1 MPRKCYAGFTLALHW
16 AGASLVL
23 ITMPTL
29 TANGIRIAFDTAGDA
44 KSTPVLLLHGLGM
57 QLTSWPDEFVDGLV
71 ELGFYVIRFDHRDC
85 GLSTKF
91 DRAGKP
97 NLVSNWLRRWLRGW
111 LRGWLTSHLRLPARP
126 VYRLDD
132 MADDAL
138 GVLSALGIARAHLVG
153 VSMGGMV
160 AQILAARYPQRV
172 LSLTSI
178 MSSSGKRGLPGPAPA
193 VRQAL
198 LARPDDPNDVDAI
211 IDTAVALQRT
221 IGSPAYPTPEKQL
234 RRRAARALR
243 RCYCPAGVARQMAA
257 IAAAPER
264 GELLRAI
271 QAPTLVIHGAADPL
285 VPLACG
291 EDTAAQIPGAR
302 LEVIQGMG
310 HDLPA
315 QLNER
320 MLALIDAN
328 ARGKMAASST
338 PRLFVRQ

>member
-1 MPRKCYAGFTLALHW
+1 
-16 AGASLVL
+16 
-23 ITMPTL
+23 MPTL

-44 KSTPVLLLHGLGM
+44 KSTPLLLVHGLGM
-57 QLTSWPDEFVDGLV
+57 QLTSWPEEFVDGLV
-71 ELGFYVIRFDHRDC
+71 ELGFYVIRFDHRDS

-97 NLVSNWLRRWLRGW
+97 NVLWNWIRE
-111 LRGWLTSHLRLPARP
+111 HLKLPGSPA
-126 VYRLDD
+126 YHLDD
-132 MADDAL
+132 MAEDAL
-138 GVLSALGIARAHLVG
+138 GVLSSLGIARAHLVG

-160 AQILAARYPQRV
+160 AQILAARHPQRV

-178 MSSSGKRGLPGPAPA
+178 MSSSGKRGLPGPTPA
-193 VRQAL
+193 AREAL
-198 LARPDDPNDVDAI
+198 LRKPANPDDVESI
-211 IDTAVALQRT
+211 IDTAVSLQQA
-221 IGSPAYPTPEKQL
+221 IGSPVYPTPEKQL

-243 RCYCPAGVARQMAA
+243 RCYCPAGTARQMLAVN
-257 IAAAPER
+257 AAPER

-271 QAPTLVIHGAADPL
+271 TVPTLVIHGAADPL

-291 EDTAAQIPGAR
+291 EDTASQIPGAR

-310 HDLPA
+310 HDLPS

-328 ARGKMAASST
+328 ARGKMAPDST